1 MARGQA
7 EGEGAAGGNLQTAP
21 ETLAEESIARRAA
34 TAKSRTKAL
43 ARRLRKSGRMA
54 SLTADISEGI
64 ERIAELSDRII
75 ESFEMA
81 RHATERI
88 ARESKEGARLL
99 SELSADSREATE
111 LSAGNVLA
119 IEELLTDFR
128 LNTESIR
135 HLIATIQNTAEHHSE
150 VLKTSQELSR
160 KSGEFDALDSR
171 LNGLLERADIAGL
184 NAALEAG
191 KAGDTGAGFAVI
203 ASMAQKTYANF
214 NRKAGDFLGVTA
226 QIRAGHEKLAGRTA
240 EASERIR
247 AMVVMTKGVRNAFDD
262 AAGVIDT
269 LRLLIREIAS
279 RIQGLFEGLDTA
291 APALDTA
298 PGSVERSFGTIDMA
312 AGRIED
318 QEKSFAE
325 AADNA
330 EQLLGSTG
338 RLASVDDLAAAL
350 DDIYTDA
357 DTFIRS
363 LGATHERLDLTLE
376 SIHSAAHEM
385 EFLQQGTGTNRETLV
400 SLIDTVEKALEQ
412 AHSFRDRA
420 EALRRNLENALIV
433 LRDVSRE
440 LGSLREDEEVIMAEL
455 DALRPLY
462 TAIPR
467 FAGRVGSFA
476 GTMAFLSVSGGVEA
490 VRSGEAGAGFA
501 ALPGEF
507 ENIAAESADLE
518 DITGDLAALLGDR
531 HLAMSR
537 KQGFI
542 DWRGLAEAFQGT
554 IESMQAMVESRI
566 GGAINKGESLAAA
579 LSGHGRSISTILTR
593 TDEVVTASEGAVK
606 AVIEAARLGDDQK
619 DVFRHTLVLAE
630 KITTLA
636 DEIYP
641 EE

>member
-1 MARGQA
+1 
-7 EGEGAAGGNLQTAP
+7 
-21 ETLAEESIARRAA
+21 A
-34 TAKSRTKAL
+34 TAKSRTRAL

-75 ESFEMA
+75 ESFELA

-99 SELSADSREATE
+99 GELSADSREATE

-135 HLIATIQNTAEHHSE
+135 HLIAAIQNAAEHHSE

-171 LNGLLERADIAGL
+171 LNSLLERSDIAGL

-191 KAGDTGAGFAVI
+191 KAGDGGAGFAVV
-203 ASMAQKTYANF
+203 ASMAQKAYAIF
-214 NRKAGDFLGVTA
+214 SRKAGDFTGLTA
-226 QIRAGHEKLAGRTA
+226 QIKTGHEKLAGRTT
-240 EASERIR
+240 EAAERIR
-247 AMVVMTKGVRNAFDD
+247 AIVVMTKGVRNAFDD

-269 LRLLIREIAS
+269 LRMLIRESAS
-279 RIQGLFEGLDTA
+279 RILGVFEGLDAA
-291 APALDTA
+291 APVLDAA

-325 AADNA
+325 AADSA
-330 EQLLGSTG
+330 ERLLGSAG
-338 RLASVDDLAAAL
+338 RLAAVEDLAAAL

-357 DTFIRS
+357 DAFIRS
-363 LGATHERLDLTLE
+363 LAATQERLDLTLE
-376 SIHSAAHEM
+376 SVHTAAHEM
-385 EFLQQGTGTNRETLV
+385 ELLQQGTGTNRETLV
-400 SLIDTVEKALEQ
+400 NLIETVEKALDQ

-420 EALRRNLENALIV
+420 EALRRNLENALTV
-433 LRDVSRE
+433 LRDVFRE
-440 LGSLREDEEVIMAEL
+440 LGSLREDEEIITAEL

-462 TAIPR
+462 AAIPR
-467 FAGRVGSFA
+467 FAGRAGSFA
-476 GTMAFLSVSGGVEA
+476 GTMAFLSVSGGVEM
-490 VRSGEAGAGFA
+490 VRAGEAGAGFA
-501 ALPGEF
+501 ALPVEF
-507 ENIAAESADLE
+507 ENIAAESSDLE
-518 DITGDLAALLGDR
+518 DTVGDLAALLGDR

-537 KQGFI
+537 KQGLM
-542 DWRGLAEAFQGT
+542 DWRGLAEAFGGT
-554 IESMQAMVESRI
+554 IESMQTMIESRI

-579 LSGHGRSISTILTR
+579 LAGHGRSIANVLTR

-619 DVFRHTLVLAE
+619 DVFRQTLNLAE
-630 KITTLA
+630 KVTTLA